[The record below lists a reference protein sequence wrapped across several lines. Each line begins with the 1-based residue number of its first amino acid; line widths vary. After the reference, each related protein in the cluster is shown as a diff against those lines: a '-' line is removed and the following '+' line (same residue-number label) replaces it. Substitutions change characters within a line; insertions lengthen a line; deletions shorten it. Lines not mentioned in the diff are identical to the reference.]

1 MKNLIYFTVG
11 FNPEY
16 INLTYW
22 CIYSLLYQGL
32 SLENIDILIMCDQ
45 EYLQYVQAKLPS
57 WIKIMITESNSTAVQ
72 CSMRKIEI
80 FNYTDIHHYD
90 KILYLDSDII
100 ALKNIQ
106 IFFDKE
112 LDPNVL
118 YVKAENVDHRS
129 EFHSL
134 ESYKY
139 TNEQLEF
146 FEKNN
151 IKSFSCGH
159 FLFKNSNNM
168 KYHFNNV
175 ITLIKNYT
183 GNYFY
188 EQSFMNYYFNL
199 NNLTNIEFLNNYIGI
214 NIAKSINVLESIDIP
229 DPYMVHIC
237 DTSIKTS
244 DKLHH
249 MKNWFHV
256 SECNKIFYIYES
268 RDVLPDVIQLPENS
282 RIVEIG
288 VLNGNYSQVLLKF
301 NPYMLYLIDSYEG
314 TEIVSG
320 DKDGNNLVSY
330 KPNELRK
337 EILNKFTNPNVLF
350 LHHRSTILETFPD
363 NYLDLIYISGD
374 QSFEEVE
381 YNLRLSYKKIKHNGW
396 ICGHKYK
403 NNSEKCND
411 TYKSVIQE
419 TVNKFCFEHLLKIN
433 LMFNDGFVSYAIRAS
448 KLI

>member
-1 MKNLIYFTVG
+1 
-11 FNPEY
+11 
-16 INLTYW
+16 
-22 CIYSLLYQGL
+22 
-32 SLENIDILIMCDQ
+32 
-45 EYLQYVQAKLPS
+45 
-57 WIKIMITESNSTAVQ
+57 
-72 CSMRKIEI
+72 
-80 FNYTDIHHYD
+80 
-90 KILYLDSDII
+90 
-100 ALKNIQ
+100 
-106 IFFDKE
+106 
-112 LDPNVL
+112 
-118 YVKAENVDHRS
+118 
-129 EFHSL
+129 
-134 ESYKY
+134 
-139 TNEQLEF
+139 
-146 FEKNN
+146 
-151 IKSFSCGH
+151 
-159 FLFKNSNNM
+159 M